1 MSYRAHDYQAEDA
14 IMRAINTRNLLR
26 IDWLL
31 PIFVVSLAAIGWVT
45 MYSASAH
52 TDGTQHHK
60 QVLFFVAGAVIAAG
74 IISVDYRSL
83 VALAP
88 VMYFVV
94 ILLLLA
100 VLQFGPEIKGSQRWL
115 DLGLFRIQPSELMK
129 VVMIYFLAW
138 YIHTLGKRIRKL
150 HWFALTFVLTGGPM
164 LLILKQPDLGTAACL
179 APLVVVM
186 LYVGGCR
193 WWHAAVVVL
202 AGLSIVPFAW
212 YQIHDM
218 DPSLD
223 PRIQAE
229 QREAFNENKRPWD
242 LHWHQKMRIY
252 TFVNPDFAPRGSNWQ
267 AYQSFVTVGSGG
279 LSGKGFKNGTQ
290 TRLNYL
296 PEHRTDFIFSH
307 YAEERGFIGCVVVI
321 GLFLAFLL
329 RGLMYAR
336 DCPDLMGTLLATGV
350 VTVLGFHVFF
360 NISITIGLMPVT
372 GMPLPF
378 LSYGGTFYM
387 TTMACVG
394 ILLNV
399 PMRQQM
405 FLEEGMFGGPARGT
419 RVVDGK
425 KDFYERNRN

>member
-1 MSYRAHDYQAEDA
+1 MSRGAHDYQAEDA
-14 IMRAINTRNLLR
+14 IVRAINFRNLRR

-31 PIFVVSLAAIGWVT
+31 PIFVLSLAAIGWVT
-45 MYSASAH
+45 MNSASAH
-52 TDGTQHHK
+52 TGGNQHEK
-60 QVLFFVAGAVIAAG
+60 QVLFFIAGAFIAAG
-74 IISVDYRSL
+74 IICIDYRAL
-83 VALAP
+83 VAFAP
-88 VMYFVV
+88 VMYGGV

-115 DLGLFRIQPSELMK
+115 DLGLFRIQPSEITKL
-129 VVMIYFLAW
+129 VMVYFLAW
-138 YIHTLGKRIRKL
+138 YLHTLGPKIRKL
-150 HWFALTFVLTGGPM
+150 HWFVLTFVLTGVPM

-179 APLVVVM
+179 GPLVIVM
-186 LYVGGCR
+186 LFVAGCR
-193 WWHAAVVVL
+193 LWHVGLVVL
-202 AGLSIVPFAW
+202 VGLSVVPFAW
-212 YQIHDM
+212 FQIHDFN
-218 DPSLD
+218 PS
-223 PRIQAE
+223 PKSWEQEKQKAE
-229 QREAFNENKRPWD
+229 FYENKEWYD

-252 TFVNPDFAPRGSNWQ
+252 TFVHPDFAPRGSNWQ

-279 LSGKGFKNGTQ
+279 LAGKGFKQGTN

-336 DCPDLMGTLLATGV
+336 DCPEMMGTLLAAGV
-350 VTVLGFHVFF
+350 VTVLGFHIFF

-378 LSYGGTFYM
+378 LSYGGTFYL

-399 PMRQQM
+399 PMRRRM
-405 FLEEGMFGGPARGT
+405 FLEEGMFGG
-419 RVVDGK
+419 
-425 KDFYERNRN
+425 